1 MLGDKNKLHPAPA
14 AARKQTL
21 QPKIGLKADTIG
33 ERNAN
38 IEAYTPEEY
47 NHVYHLKNLKNIEH
61 DFKKGQVLPILDETP
76 FETFKKEEMEG
87 NFWIDTHIFPH
98 LCKGVMF
105 SIVEMFIRNKKHFQK
120 RIQKSTVTVL
130 RHGP

>member
-1 MLGDKNKLHPAPA
+1 LHPAPVEVG
-14 AARKQTL
+14 QL
-21 QPKIGLKADTIG
+21 PKKPKFGRKADTIE
-33 ERNAN
+33 ERNAK

-47 NHVYHLKNLKNIEH
+47 NHVYHLLNLKNVEP

-76 FETFKKEEMEG
+76 FETSEKVEMDG

-98 LCKGVMF
+98 ICQGVMF
-105 SIVEMFIRNKKHFQK
+105 SIVEMFIRNKKHFHK

-130 RHGP
+130 KHGP